1 SASAH
6 PAARPCRRSIQL
18 RFLLAGGMTVRR
30 GSGRNIT
37 PITMPRSCST
47 PTATASRLFV
57 MRRTHR
63 WCSTED
69 DEQTL
74 VKIGLSTAL
83 LFAKASSPE
92 EDERP
97 RLG

>member
-1 SASAH
+1 
-6 PAARPCRRSIQL
+6 
-18 RFLLAGGMTVRR
+18 
-30 GSGRNIT
+30 
-37 PITMPRSCST
+37 
-47 PTATASRLFV
+47 